1 MCFVY
6 KSDYSSYAQ
15 LYQSMHHENS
25 EDLIKKWKVE
35 WMLFIELMMVV
46 DDSGVIF
53 IADSNET
60 TLESDE

>member
-1 MCFVY
+1 
-6 KSDYSSYAQ
+6 
-15 LYQSMHHENS
+15 
-25 EDLIKKWKVE
+25 
-35 WMLFIELMMVV
+35 MLFIELMMVV